1 MVKGRERSHTS
12 TSTGMLLAVRQH
24 EVAEL
29 PLFLV
34 PCIKRERE
42 RIILLHAVSGRRRI
56 LKERTVVVFA
66 TTHAAL
72 Q

>member
-1 MVKGRERSHTS
+1 MVKGREQSHTV
-12 TSTGMLLAVRQH
+12 MLLVVRQY

-29 PLFLV
+29 PLYLV

-42 RIILLHAVSGRRRI
+42 RERIILLRAVSGRQRI
-56 LKERTVVVFA
+56 LKNQLLPIFA

>member
-1 MVKGRERSHTS
+1 MVKGKEPSHTS
-12 TSTGMLLAVRQH
+12 TSTGMLLVVRQH

-34 PCIKRERE
+34 PCIKRERV
-42 RIILLHAVSGRRRI
+42 ILLHAVSGRRRI
-56 LKERTVVVFA
+56 LKERTVAIFA